1 MIRGLFTLV
10 PLLHLYI
17 GLRLLPD
24 MRLDGLGLCLGILTL
39 AASAVLIP
47 MAMMSRGMPNR
58 QRADRIAWTGF
69 VTMGL
74 LSSILVLTVAR
85 DLCLIVGAAAGF
97 IIDNDAA
104 MRSFRDWSAAFV
116 PVFAVLLSALGFVN
130 ARRRAAVRSVD
141 IPIAGLPA
149 ALHGFNL
156 AQITD
161 VHVGAPSEITRIRL
175 LRK

>member
-1 MIRGLFTLV
+1 M
-10 PLLHLYI
+10 LL
-17 GLRLLPD
+17 
-24 MRLDGLGLCLGILTL
+24 
-39 AASAVLIP
+39 
-47 MAMMSRGMPNR
+47 
-58 QRADRIAWTGF
+58 
-69 VTMGL
+69 
-74 LSSILVLTVAR
+74 
-85 DLCLIVGAAAGF
+85 GAAAGF

-149 ALHGFNL
+149 ALHGFTI

-161 VHVGAPSEITRIRL
+161 LHVGPTIRDHADSFAAEVSP
-175 LRK
+175 RSPVFI